1 MVMVMVMMIM
11 MILCVTKTTIITRT
25 MLMLPVSLI
34 RMVMM
39 IMMIRSLLR
48 KPQWWLW
55 QCYLLV
61 LLSEMH
67 MCGWIF
73 GTDWRKMRQD
83 LSLFLLKI
91 GRLLSFKPNILQY
104 FYASVTYETIFKF
117 VLLQTIFFIF
127 FDMWREVV
135 HQSDL
140 YFPAWFENPWN
151 SKSKFGFKFAL
162 SSSF

>member
-1 MVMVMVMMIM
+1 MIFFIVMLMVMVMMIM
-11 MILCVTKTTIITRT
+11 MILCATKTTIMTRT
-25 MLMLPVSLI
+25 VLMLPVSLI

-104 FYASVTYETIFKF
+104 FYASVTCVIFF
-117 VLLQTIFFIF
+117 LLQTIFLF
-127 FDMWREVV
+127 FWHVER
-135 HQSDL
+135 SS
-140 YFPAWFENPWN
+140 A
-151 SKSKFGFKFAL
+151 SKRSLFSCLIWKSLKFKI
-162 SSSF
+162 

>member
-1 MVMVMVMMIM
+1 MLMVMVMMIM
-11 MILCVTKTTIITRT
+11 MILCATKTTIMTRT
-25 MLMLPVSLI
+25 VLMLPVSLI

-117 VLLQTIFFIF
+117 VLLQTIFFYF

>member
-1 MVMVMVMMIM
+1 MLMVMVMMIM

-104 FYASVTYETIFKF
+104 LCKCHMCNFF
-117 VLLQTIFFIF
+117 LLQTIFYF

>member
-1 MVMVMVMMIM
+1 
-11 MILCVTKTTIITRT
+11 
-25 MLMLPVSLI
+25 MLPVSLI

-91 GRLLSFKPNILQY
+91 GRLLSFKPNIFMQVSHTKL
-104 FYASVTYETIFKF
+104 F
-117 VLLQTIFFIF
+117 LIFFYFKLFFYF

>member
-1 MVMVMVMMIM
+1 MLMVMVMMIM

-39 IMMIRSLLR
+39 IMNIRSLLR

-91 GRLLSFKPNILQY
+91 GRFLSSKANILQY
-104 FYASVTYETIFKF
+104 FMQVSHTKLFFNLFYFKQFFLFFWHVERSSASKRSLFSCLIWKSLKFK
-117 VLLQTIFFIF
+117 I
-127 FDMWREVV
+127 
-135 HQSDL
+135 
-140 YFPAWFENPWN
+140 
-151 SKSKFGFKFAL
+151 
-162 SSSF
+162 